1 MLLEGEDGSC
11 LQLQCKTVVTGFFL
25 SVSAQI
31 NEKLDSL
38 QKCIFPA
45 HLPQMKDLMTENL
58 FFFLFFFSFP
68 QSFSKQTSR
77 KTFDFK
83 PKKKGKKEN
92 VP

>member
-1 MLLEGEDGSC
+1 MGVVFNYNAKLLS
-11 LQLQCKTVVTGFFL
+11 LGFFL

-68 QSFSKQTSR
+68 QSFSKQTGR

-83 PKKKGKKEN
+83 PKKKKGKKEN